1 MQKELIPEVTF
12 KPETII
18 NTKSDEDF
26 LSEISE
32 TESKKEI
39 KDYFESRLCGIM
51 ETKKIKNDNENT
63 IGKNIR
69 RLRKE
74 KGLGQTDL
82 VKELQLLDIGITRET
97 LVKIE
102 RGIQHIQLAQLKGIK
117 QMLDVSYEDL
127 LD

>member
-1 MQKELIPEVTF
+1 MEIESTLASIDEQIEAGKDEIDEHKATLEENNSQLAEAEKKVQSKTADMDKIIAAG
-12 KPETII
+12 KPVE
-18 NTKSDEDF
+18 
-26 LSEISE
+26 
-32 TESKKEI
+32 KEI

-82 VKELQLLDIGITRET
+82 VKEL
-97 LVKIE
+97 
-102 RGIQHIQLAQLKGIK
+102 
-117 QMLDVSYEDL
+117 
-127 LD
+127 

>member
-1 MQKELIPEVTF
+1 
-12 KPETII
+12 
-18 NTKSDEDF
+18 
-26 LSEISE
+26 
-32 TESKKEI
+32 
-39 KDYFESRLCGIM
+39 M
-51 ETKKIKNDNENT
+51 ENEKIKNDNENT

-82 VKELQLLDIGITRET
+82 VKELQLLDIGMTRET

-102 RGIQHIQLAQLKGIK
+102 RGIPHIQLAQLKGIK
-117 QMLDVSYEDL
+117 QILDVSYEDL